1 MACSIEMPGLVRR
14 GRAGNYTID
23 TEDWDDKGLTFSRR
37 VKAVDVY
44 DVPAEP
50 AAIRAQSV
58 FYNFNRLNYDVVSA
72 LKIVIWMPCCQRR
85 ACAGHRGESQVK
97 D

>member
-1 MACSIEMPGLVRR
+1 MPGLVRR

-58 FYNFNRLNYDVVSA
+58 FL
-72 LKIVIWMPCCQRR
+72 
-85 ACAGHRGESQVK
+85 
-97 D
+97 